1 MEGVLDI
8 DHPIR
13 VDGLLRGRLTTS
25 DCLVVGEDGRVEG
38 QVLEVAEA
46 IVKGSLTGNLKA
58 TIQVFLAAS
67 SEFRGTVV
75 TPRLIIEEGATAEF
89 DPEIGSQMEIV
100 LFPRRGV
107 EAGKGGH
114 IGTPEGEAAAGV
126 RASVREGPS
135 KKKG

>member
-13 VDGLLRGRLTTS
+13 VDGLLRGRLTTTG
-25 DCLVVGEDGRVEG
+25 CLVVGEGGRVEG

-46 IVKGSLTGNLKA
+46 IVKGTLTGNLKA

-67 SEFRGTVV
+67 SKFRGTVE

-89 DPEIGSQMEIV
+89 NPEIGNQVAIAP
-100 LFPRRGV
+100 FPRPGV
-107 EAGKGGH
+107 AGGEGGDT
-114 IGTPEGEAAAGV
+114 GTPEAEVAAGV
-126 RASVREGPS
+126 RTSVRGGPPE
-135 KKKG
+135 KED